1 MVRRFRLR
9 ISRTETFMGVLMMFN
24 AGMSRTGMMSA
35 LFAAVA
41 VGALVVGGMGAAI
54 AAGQGQGAGGAK
66 AQGQGQG
73 AGGAA
78 AHGSQKAGG
87 KGGKSLTD
95 IFRDVAGEAEDG
107 EDSDAPD
114 WAGAPGGGKSG
125 MGGGKPATA
134 GAKKGDLFGD
144 VVVILRDSNGVPI
157 LSDAGFVQ
165 PIDVDGNLIP
175 LNEDGEVI
183 DATLVVPVELGRL
196 NVGRSPTKVL
206 DRRAEEVVKL
216 LEDAIAISLDPAGRL
231 TITTL
236 VDGEEVAKTIDSP
249 LENLALYSALLT
261 QGTIPGISDL
271 PGEDFDFLVDGVYDV
286 RDLSMTAALL
296 AGATD
301 KTSPLTKDEIAII
314 NAFLGINTTQTG
326 DVIYSVIDYSEFTYD
341 RSDTF
346 EDREATVLIQQPDG
360 SWVTETVNIYEEV
373 FGSVDFTASGTID
386 AYTQAA
392 DDARAALL
400 YVHEY
405 SAPEDQITATSN

>member
-1 MVRRFRLR
+1 MSNLR
-9 ISRTETFMGVLMMFN
+9 MTRKGV
-24 AGMSRTGMMSA
+24 ASA

-41 VGALVVGGMGAAI
+41 VGALVVGGMGAAL

-78 AHGSQKAGG
+78 AHGQQNAGGKGG

-95 IFRDVAGEAEDG
+95 IFRDVAGESGDS
-107 EDSDAPD
+107 EDSDAPE
-114 WAGAPGGGKSG
+114 WAGAPGGGSSG

-144 VVVILRDSNGVPI
+144 VVVILRDDNGVPI
-157 LSDAGFVQ
+157 LTEAGFVQ
-165 PIDVDGNLIP
+165 PLDANGDLVP

-216 LEDAIAISLDPAGRL
+216 LDDAIAISLDPAGRL

-286 RDLSMTAALL
+286 RDLSITAALL

-301 KTSPLTKDEIAII
+301 KTSPLTTDEIAII
-314 NAFLGINTTQTG
+314 DAFLGINTTRTG

-360 SWVTETVNIYEEV
+360 SWVTETVNIYETV
-373 FGSVDFTASGTID
+373 FGGEDVTVSGTID

-392 DDARAALL
+392 EDARAALL

-405 SAPEDQITATSN
+405 TAPEDQIVTTSN